1 LGNAC
6 YHGVKNHDVT
16 GCSLWASNVISYVK
30 GITQGEDVAE
40 QGELKEYLN
49 LSTELLNYP
58 NYFYFHLWE
67 NKK

>member
-6 YHGVKNHDVT
+6 YHEVKNHDVT
-16 GCSLWASNVISYVK
+16 DCSLWASNVISYVK
-30 GITQGEDVAE
+30 GRTQDEGVAE

-49 LSTELLNYP
+49 LSTKLLNYP
-58 NYFYFHLWE
+58 NYFNFHLWE